1 MRNASICDLLV
12 IKSVD
17 AVNEKLD
24 KIDERLRVVEIA
36 IAESSGRHS
45 GLVTAK
51 DIFVVLAGVGALI
64 LSFVRLTQG

>member
-1 MRNASICDLLV
+1 MESQELLKV
-12 IKSVD
+12 LIKSVD
-17 AVNEKLD
+17 DLDEKLD
-24 KIDERLRVVEIA
+24 KIDERLRAVERSIA
-36 IAESSGRHS
+36 KESGRHS

>member
-1 MRNASICDLLV
+1 MESQELLKV
-12 IKSVD
+12 LIKSVD
-17 AVNEKLD
+17 DVKEKLD
-24 KIDERLRVVEIA
+24 KLDDRVRHVEKA

-64 LSFVRLTQG
+64 LSFVRLRLYL

>member
-1 MRNASICDLLV
+1 MESQELLKLL

-17 AVNEKLD
+17 AVKEKLD
-24 KIDERLRVVEIA
+24 KLDNNFRHVERA
-36 IAESSGRHS
+36 IAESGRHS

-51 DIFVVLAGVGALI
+51 DIFVVLAGVGALL

>member
-1 MRNASICDLLV
+1 MESQELLKLL

-17 AVNEKLD
+17 DVKEKLD
-24 KIDERLRVVEIA
+24 KLDDRGRHVEKS

-64 LSFVRLTQG
+64 LSFVRLRLYL